1 MNGLDCFL
9 DGFALIRRPG
19 IRRFF
24 IVPILIN
31 TLVLGGLIALS
42 YSRFDDWVSLIMGW
56 FPDWMDAIY
65 WLIWFVALIVVT
77 VLLLFTFTFLAN
89 LIASPFNAVLSIK
102 VEEALTGKPP
112 VSNVT
117 PIMVLPRAI
126 GREIAKL
133 LYVLPRLLGLLL
145 ITVIP
150 VVNAVSPIL
159 WFLFGAWMMAIQY
172 ADYAADNNDVSFSAL
187 RERLAKRRFQSLM
200 FGLPAYLL
208 LTVPVVNLILMPVG
222 VAGGTRLW
230 VETIK
235 AQTN

>member
-24 IVPILIN
+24 IVPIIINAVVLI
-31 TLVLGGLIALS
+31 GLIAFS
-42 YSRFDDWVSLIMGW
+42 YSRFDSWVMMIMAW

-65 WLIWFVALIVVT
+65 WLIWAVALIVVT
-77 VLLLFTFTFLAN
+77 VLLLFSFTFLAN

-102 VEEALTGKPP
+102 VEEVLTGKPP
-112 VSNVT
+112 VSQVT
-117 PIMVLPRAI
+117 PLMVLPRAI

-150 VVNAVSPIL
+150 VVNTVSPIL
-159 WFLFGAWMMAIQY
+159 WFFFGAWMMAIQY
-172 ADYAADNNDVSFSAL
+172 ADYAADNNDVSFSEL
-187 RERLAKRRFQSLM
+187 RTRLARRRFQSLL

-230 VETIK
+230 VSTIS
-235 AQTN
+235 AQSD